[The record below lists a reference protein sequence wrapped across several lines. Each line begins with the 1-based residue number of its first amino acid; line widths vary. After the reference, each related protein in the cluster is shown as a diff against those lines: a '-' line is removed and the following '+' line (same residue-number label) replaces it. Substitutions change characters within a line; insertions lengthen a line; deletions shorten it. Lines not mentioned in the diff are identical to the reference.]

1 MNEKDQLILEAQAE
15 RLAELESR
23 QAYAEDTINQLND
36 VIAQQDKEI
45 GALQLQLTHVAKKL
59 DDMQYAV
66 EQGGPAGVAQE
77 KPPHY

>member
-1 MNEKDQLILEAQAE
+1 MTAEDKFILEAQAE

-45 GALQLQLTHVAKKL
+45 SALQIQLTHLAKKV

-66 EQGGPAGVAQE
+66 EQGSPTGHSQE
-77 KPPHY
+77 RPPHY

>member
-1 MNEKDQLILEAQAE
+1 M
-15 RLAELESR
+15 AELESR

-45 GALQLQLTHVAKKL
+45 AALQIQLTHLAKKL

-66 EQGGPAGVAQE
+66 EQGSPANVAQE
-77 KPPHY
+77 RPPHY

>member
-1 MNEKDQLILEAQAE
+1 MNEKDQHILEAQAE

-23 QAYAEDTINQLND
+23 QVYAEDTINQLND

-45 GALQLQLTHVAKKL
+45 GALQVQLSHLAKKL

-66 EQGGPAGVAQE
+66 EQGGPVGVAQE